1 MATGPHVLAIDL
13 GTSGPK
19 VALVASNGT
28 VSGGAFSPVDLQL
41 APGGGAEQDPDMW
54 WEAIGE
60 ATNRVVEVDGVP
72 VDSIAAIS
80 VTSQWSGTVAVDAG
94 GTAIGNAIIWMDSR
108 GAPYVR
114 ELIGGPVRI
123 DGYDPRKLR
132 TWVKRT
138 GGAPSRSGKDPLA
151 HILYLRHERPD
162 VYAKAALFLE
172 PKDYINLRLTGVA
185 AASFDSIALHWV
197 TDNTNPEAVT
207 YDDDLLRL
215 AGLATSQLP
224 RLQSAVD
231 VVGGLTGEAASH
243 LSVPEGI
250 PVIAGTP
257 DLHSAAIGAG
267 ATADFAAHCYLGTS
281 SWLICHVPFKKT
293 DVIHNIGTLP
303 AAIAGRYLVA
313 NEQETAGKALDWFSH
328 IVYPDRPDR
337 SAVYAEM
344 NELAAGVPAG
354 SNGVIFTP
362 WLYGERTPVDD
373 SSLRGGF
380 FNQGLDTGRA
390 EMIRAVF
397 EGVAYN
403 TRWLLSHVEKF
414 TGSRLDPIV
423 MVGGGARSSLWC
435 QIHADVLGRTIHQAE
450 DPIMVNVRGAGLL
463 AHVALGHL
471 TWDAVPELVPM
482 ADTFLPQPDNAAV
495 YDRLYDAFRR
505 IHRGNRRTYRMLN
518 RSSVTEE
525 P

>member
-28 VSGGAFSPVDLQL
+28 VSGGAFSPVNLQL

-197 TDNTNPEAVT
+197 TDNTNPGAVT
-207 YDDDLLRL
+207 
-215 AGLATSQLP
+215 
-224 RLQSAVD
+224 
-231 VVGGLTGEAASH
+231 
-243 LSVPEGI
+243 
-250 PVIAGTP
+250 
-257 DLHSAAIGAG
+257 
-267 ATADFAAHCYLGTS
+267 
-281 SWLICHVPFKKT
+281 
-293 DVIHNIGTLP
+293 
-303 AAIAGRYLVA
+303 
-313 NEQETAGKALDWFSH
+313 
-328 IVYPDRPDR
+328 
-337 SAVYAEM
+337 
-344 NELAAGVPAG
+344 
-354 SNGVIFTP
+354 
-362 WLYGERTPVDD
+362 
-373 SSLRGGF
+373 
-380 FNQGLDTGRA
+380 
-390 EMIRAVF
+390 
-397 EGVAYN
+397 
-403 TRWLLSHVEKF
+403 
-414 TGSRLDPIV
+414 
-423 MVGGGARSSLWC
+423 
-435 QIHADVLGRTIHQAE
+435 
-450 DPIMVNVRGAGLL
+450 
-463 AHVALGHL
+463 
-471 TWDAVPELVPM
+471 
-482 ADTFLPQPDNAAV
+482 
-495 YDRLYDAFRR
+495 
-505 IHRGNRRTYRMLN
+505 
-518 RSSVTEE
+518 
-525 P
+525 